1 AGRLPGRGDPGAD
14 PQPVQGPAAGTRP
27 HHHLHR
33 TRPGHR
39 PAPVR
44 PDRGDAGGADRR
56 VRGPDADLHRPA
68 QRVHQGTHRRR
79 TGAGPGTAA
88 GETRAA
94 CRVAPVAAGGGR
106 RPGGADPVSGGGT
119 VSYDGHLAVS
129 VRDRVAT
136 VELQRPEVL
145 NALHSDTHRE
155 LQRVMA
161 ELDLD
166 DGVGA
171 VVLRGAGRAFCSGSD
186 LREIGDL
193 VGVDARRYVRLD
205 FTTKNRIAGLSK
217 PVVAAIHGWC
227 VGGGVQLALA
237 CDIRVAAADAMFS
250 MREVSLGSV
259 PGSGG
264 LQRLPAVVG
273 VGVAKDWILTG
284 RDVSAAEA
292 QRRGLVTEVVAPDR
306 LAERAHQLAAELA
319 ARNPTALHLAKV
331 ALDPRPEARSEEHT

>member
-1 AGRLPGRGDPGAD
+1 
-14 PQPVQGPAAGTRP
+14 
-27 HHHLHR
+27 
-33 TRPGHR
+33 
-39 PAPVR
+39 
-44 PDRGDAGGADRR
+44 
-56 VRGPDADLHRPA
+56 
-68 QRVHQGTHRRR
+68 
-79 TGAGPGTAA
+79 
-88 GETRAA
+88 
-94 CRVAPVAAGGGR
+94 
-106 RPGGADPVSGGGT
+106 VSELK
-119 VSYDGHLAVS
+119 HLAVS

-136 VELQRPEVL
+136 VELRRPDVL
-145 NALHSDTHRE
+145 NALDSETHRE

-227 VGGGVQLALA
+227 VGGGVELALA

-292 QRRGLVTEVVAPDR
+292 ERRGLVTEVVAPDR

-331 ALDPRPEARSEEHT
+331 ALDPRPEADHSLVAAFQSLAGEACHGDPSYQRNTRRYTEKRVPTSHPAPAGGDLPRKELR